1 MRGGGKQQRRLGE
14 VERERWGRRFNCP
27 SLYFEALLLWAFP
40 FFKDGRNRKE
50 PPSLHP
56 APGLLKLQGKS
67 TEILKQKLAS
77 PGF

>member
-50 PPSLHP
+50 PP
-56 APGLLKLQGKS
+56 ACTQLLVCLSYKGRAQKS
-67 TEILKQKLAS
+67 
-77 PGF
+77 